1 MIFFPYKKTTIK
13 KFYPKLINRKNLRG
27 TIFSC
32 GRFAI
37 EKWLRLCICWNLIT
51 FNIFVNITFTKN
63 QGYIKIILQYV
74 GPFYILISILK
85 NLIDFQRKIMS
96 VYRQRFNIQYQIF
109 KELTFEALY
118 LKFTSLILCYILSIT
133 HWKKIWT
140 YYKIVWYSDRFFNRN
155 CSKRVF
161 IIWITILSLIITH
174 NLK

>member
-85 NLIDFQRKIMS
+85 NLIQT

-118 LKFTSLILCYILSIT
+118 LKFTSLILCFILSIT
-133 HWKKIWT
+133 HWKIIWT
-140 YYKIVWYSDRFFNRN
+140 YYKIVWYSDIFFNRLIF
-155 CSKRVF
+155 SKRVF

>member
-1 MIFFPYKKTTIK
+1 MFTSHISFYFKFNYIFIIMNLAQKYDFFPYKKTIIK

-51 FNIFVNITFTKN
+51 FNIFVNITFTKTLK
-63 QGYIKIILQYV
+63 QGYIKIICILQYA

-96 VYRQRFNIQYQIF
+96 VYRQRFNI
-109 KELTFEALY
+109 
-118 LKFTSLILCYILSIT
+118 
-133 HWKKIWT
+133 
-140 YYKIVWYSDRFFNRN
+140 
-155 CSKRVF
+155 
-161 IIWITILSLIITH
+161 
-174 NLK
+174 

>member
-1 MIFFPYKKTTIK
+1 MFTSHISFYFKFNYIFIIMNLAQKYDFFFPYKKTIIK

-51 FNIFVNITFTKN
+51 FNIFVNITFTKTLK
-63 QGYIKIILQYV
+63 QGYIKIICILQYV

-96 VYRQRFNIQYQIF
+96 VYRQRFNI
-109 KELTFEALY
+109 
-118 LKFTSLILCYILSIT
+118 
-133 HWKKIWT
+133 
-140 YYKIVWYSDRFFNRN
+140 
-155 CSKRVF
+155 
-161 IIWITILSLIITH
+161 
-174 NLK
+174 

>member
-1 MIFFPYKKTTIK
+1 MIFFPYKKTIIK

-51 FNIFVNITFTKN
+51 FNIFVNITFTKTLK
-63 QGYIKIILQYV
+63 QGYIKIICILQYV
-74 GPFYILISILK
+74 GPFYILILK

-96 VYRQRFNIQYQIF
+96 VYRQRFNIWYQIF

-118 LKFTSLILCYILSIT
+118 LKFTSLIHCFILSIT
-133 HWKKIWT
+133 HWRIIWT
-140 YYKIVWYSDRFFNRN
+140 YYKTVWYSDRFY
-155 CSKRVF
+155 
-161 IIWITILSLIITH
+161 
-174 NLK
+174 